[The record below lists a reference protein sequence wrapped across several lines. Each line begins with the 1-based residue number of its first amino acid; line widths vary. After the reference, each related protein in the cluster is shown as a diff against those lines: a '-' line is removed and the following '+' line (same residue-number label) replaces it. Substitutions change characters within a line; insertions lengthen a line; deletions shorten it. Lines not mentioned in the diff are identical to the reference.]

1 MSGSYLY
8 VIFEIKNMELT
19 REVINELAEGAV
31 ILEGFDD
38 CIIGISEEFGNGP
51 RIVYS
56 KNKIIQKLMVGIDY
70 EEALDYYYYNILGG
84 YFGEQNPIFL
94 LDDIL

>member
-1 MSGSYLY
+1 MVY
-8 VIFEIKNMELT
+8 T
-19 REVINELAEGAV
+19 REILDELAEGAI
-31 ILEGFDD
+31 ILDGFDD
-38 CIIGISEEFGNGP
+38 CIVGISEEFGNGP

-70 EEALDYYYYNILGG
+70 EEALDHYYYNILGG

>member
-1 MSGSYLY
+1 
-8 VIFEIKNMELT
+8 MEYT
-19 REVINELAEGAV
+19 REILDELAEGSI

>member
-1 MSGSYLY
+1 MLE
-8 VIFEIKNMELT
+8 VT
-19 REVINELAEGAV
+19 REMLMEFAEESIV
-31 ILEGFDD
+31 LDGFDD
-38 CIIGISEEFGNGP
+38 CIIGISEEFGNGS

-56 KNKIIQKLMVGIDY
+56 KTKMLQKLMVGIDY
-70 EEALDYYYYNILGG
+70 EEALDFYYYNILGG